1 MGAAAPKSDYV
12 NPLLTYARIPSNK
25 YEDPYAK
32 LTLDLLR
39 RWALGMEELT
49 LPQVEQE
56 ITRIYRTKVSFRR
69 WQEIMKSINDSEEV
83 IKDQAL
89 NLIEK
94 EYKGLV
100 FLPEHAP
107 SPSPPSPAPTFS
119 RPPTPPGTALPV
131 SPRLPVMTI
140 PSVTQETK
148 SRLCTV
154 QEILANPRYL
164 THRKGGHQRTYISLN
179 RLYKY

>member
-12 NPLLTYARIPSNK
+12 NPLLTYARIPSDK

-32 LTLDLLR
+32 RTLDLLR
-39 RWALGMEELT
+39 RWALGMETLT
-49 LPQVEQE
+49 LPQIEDE
-56 ITRIYRTKVSFRR
+56 IIKIYPTKVPFGR
-69 WQEIMKSINDSEEV
+69 WKEIMKSVNDSEEV
-83 IKDQAL
+83 VKEKAL

-131 SPRLPVMTI
+131 SPRLPGMTL
-140 PSVTQETK
+140 PSAPQEKK
-148 SRLCTV
+148 SCLRTV

-164 THRKGGHQRTYISLN
+164 THRKGGYERTYPSLN
-179 RLYKY
+179 CSYK